1 MGWGMGE
8 AKIFGITLRPTYK
21 KDTLLYIC
29 DFQNPMSY
37 EPILVSLL
45 NTDLYVVIF
54 KLSIFYIGGGGGGGY
69 MISTILVKNE
79 VLVAIT
85 TIRLLIRNSI
95 VRTTNKEL
103 QTICK
108 EIDRYET
115 NRP

>member
-8 AKIFGITLRPTYK
+8 AKIFGITLTYK

-29 DFQNPMSY
+29 DFQNPMIY

-45 NTDLYVVIF
+45 NTDLYVVIS
-54 KLSIFYIGGGGGGGY
+54 KLSILFILGGGGGGGY

-79 VLVAIT
+79 VLIAIT